1 MPIATIEEAIE
12 DIRQGRMVILMDDKN
27 RENEG
32 DLCMAAEKVTPDAI
46 NFMAR
51 FGRGLI
57 CLPLAEDRVRQLGLR
72 MMVSENTSPFGTA
85 FTVSIDAAENITT
98 GISAADR
105 CQTVLS
111 SIKDDA
117 GPQDL
122 VTPGHIFPLRARR
135 GGVLVR
141 AGQTEGSVD
150 LARLAGLRPA
160 GVICEVMNDDGTMA
174 RLPDLEKFAQEFGL
188 KLVTIADLIQYRLRY
203 DCLVYEVASARLP
216 TRFGGEFQ
224 ATVYNTHVDDT
235 EHLALVKGKISPD
248 EETLVRMHSK
258 FVPGDVFGFDLL
270 NSGAVIHY
278 SMKKMAQEGKGVIVY
293 LQTRENRLTPALA
306 ASQPDREQRGQK
318 SPLVRQSDFRDYG
331 IGAQILRQ
339 LGVGKMRLLTNNP
352 KNLVGLSGYGLEI
365 TASVPL
371 ELEPARAETPTKTQ
385 AKLKSI

>member
-1 MPIATIEEAIE
+1 
-12 DIRQGRMVILMDDKN
+12 
-27 RENEG
+27 
-32 DLCMAAEKVTPDAI
+32 
-46 NFMAR
+46 
-51 FGRGLI
+51 
-57 CLPLAEDRVRQLGLR
+57 
-72 MMVSENTSPFGTA
+72 
-85 FTVSIDAAENITT
+85 
-98 GISAADR
+98 
-105 CQTVLS
+105 
-111 SIKDDA
+111 
-117 GPQDL
+117 
-122 VTPGHIFPLRARR
+122 
-135 GGVLVR
+135 
-141 AGQTEGSVD
+141 
-150 LARLAGLRPA
+150 
-160 GVICEVMNDDGTMA
+160 
-174 RLPDLEKFAQEFGL
+174 LEKFAQEFGL

-216 TRFGGEFQ
+216 TRLGGEFQ